1 LSFTYPGKETHM
13 PEAKAKSINPL
24 VAIAAVSVIIFSA
37 VGVGVMTG
45 VIPSS
50 KSEQSSMASAP
61 QPAAAPAPAP
71 QAAAAPAPEAAREEA
86 PKKVVKKEPKH
97 EATHVASAEPPQ
109 MVQNEPAPPPP
120 PAPRI
125 CSNCGSVVSVNAVK
139 QKGEGSGLGAVGGAV
154 VGGLLGNQI
163 GRGTG
168 RTVATVVGAGAGAL
182 AGNEV
187 EKRSKSTETYH
198 VAVRMDDGSTRDF
211 SYNEAPSFRSGDK
224 VKVVEGRLVLQ

>member
-1 LSFTYPGKETHM
+1 M
-13 PEAKAKSINPL
+13 PVEAQTNKINPL

-50 KSEQSSMASAP
+50 KSEQASAP
-61 QPAAAPAPAP
+61 APAATAAAEPAPAATPAAAPA
-71 QAAAAPAPEAAREEA
+71 QEAAPAET
-86 PKKVVKKEPKH
+86 PKKVVKKQPAPKH
-97 EATHVASAEPPQ
+97 EPAHVASAEPPQ
-109 MVQNEPAPPPP
+109 VAQSQPAPPP

-125 CSNCGSVVSVNAVK
+125 CGNCGSVVSVNAVK

-154 VGGLLGNQI
+154 VGGILGHQI
-163 GRGTG
+163 GNGTG

-187 EKRSKSTETYH
+187 EKRAKSTETYH
-198 VAVRMDDGSTRDF
+198 VAVRMDDGSSRDF
-211 SYNEAPSFRSGDK
+211 SYNEAPSFHAGDK
-224 VKVVEGRLVLQ
+224 VKVVEGNLVLQ

>member
-1 LSFTYPGKETHM
+1 M
-13 PEAKAKSINPL
+13 PVEAQTSKINPL

-50 KSEQSSMASAP
+50 KSEQAAAP
-61 QPAAAPAPAP
+61 TPTTAAAPAPAATP
-71 QAAAAPAPEAAREEA
+71 AAAPASEAAPAEA
-86 PKKVVKKEPKH
+86 PRKVAKTQHEPKH
-97 EATHVASAEPPQ
+97 EAKHEPTHVASAEPPR
-109 MVQNEPAPPPP
+109 VAQNQPAPPPP
-120 PAPRI
+120 APKI
-125 CSNCGSVVSVNAVK
+125 CGNCGSVVAINTSK

-154 VGGLLGNQI
+154 VGGLLGNQV

-187 EKRSKSTETYH
+187 EKRAKSTETYH
-198 VAVRMDDGSTRDF
+198 VAVRMDDGSTREF
-211 SYNEAPSFRSGDK
+211 TYNEAPSFRAGDK
-224 VKVVEGRLVLQ
+224 VKVVDGGLVLQ

>member
-1 LSFTYPGKETHM
+1 M

-109 MVQNEPAPPPP
+109 MVQNEPAPPPPP